1 MSVLMEF
8 SIFPTDQGE
17 SVSAQVS
24 EVIRMVRES
33 GLEYR
38 LTPMGTIVET
48 DTVAEALG
56 FVERA
61 AVVLEDLGCRR
72 VYSAIKLDIRSGQS
86 GRMAGKI
93 ASVEERIGK
102 VAR

>member
-38 LTPMGTIVET
+38 LTPMGTVVET
-48 DTVAEALG
+48 DSVGEALAL
-56 FVERA
+56 VERA
-61 AVVLEDLGCRR
+61 AAVLESLGCRR
-72 VYSAIKLDIRSGQS
+72 VYSAIKLDIRSNQD
-86 GRMAGKI
+86 GRMSGKI
-93 ASVEERIGK
+93 ESVE
-102 VAR
+102 ARVGQVQH

>member
-48 DTVAEALG
+48 DSVGEALAL
-56 FVERA
+56 VERA
-61 AVVLEDLGCRR
+61 AAVLESLGCQR
-72 VYSAIKLDIRSGQS
+72 VYSAIKLDIRSNQD
-86 GRMAGKI
+86 GRMSGKI
-93 ASVEERIGK
+93 ESVE
-102 VAR
+102 ARVGQVQH

>member
-17 SVSAQVS
+17 SVSVQVS

-48 DTVAEALG
+48 DSVGEALAL
-56 FVERA
+56 VERA
-61 AVVLEDLGCRR
+61 AAVLESLGCRR
-72 VYSAIKLDIRSGQS
+72 VYSAIKLDIRSNQD
-86 GRMAGKI
+86 GRMSGKI
-93 ASVEERIGK
+93 ESVE
-102 VAR
+102 ARVGQVQH

>member
-1 MSVLMEF
+1 MEF

-33 GLEYR
+33 GLAYR
-38 LTPMGTIVET
+38 LTPMGTIVEA
-48 DTVAEALG
+48 DTVAEALAL
-56 FVERA
+56 VERA
-61 AVVLEDLGCRR
+61 AAVLDDLGCRR
-72 VYSAIKLDIRSGQS
+72 VYSAIKLDIRSGQR

-93 ASVEERIGK
+93 ASVEARIGQ
-102 VAR
+102 VER

>member
-48 DTVAEALG
+48 DTVADALALI
-56 FVERA
+56 ERA
-61 AVVLEDLGCRR
+61 AAVLDGLGCRR
-72 VYSAIKLDIRSGQS
+72 VYSAIKLDIRYGQR

-93 ASVEERIGK
+93 ASVEARIGE
-102 VAR
+102 VER

>member
-33 GLEYR
+33 GLAYR

-48 DTVAEALG
+48 DTVADALAL
-56 FVERA
+56 VERA
-61 AVVLEDLGCRR
+61 AAMLEALGCRR
-72 VYSAIKLDIRSGQS
+72 IYSAIKLDIRSSQD

-93 ASVEERIGK
+93 ESVE
-102 VAR
+102 ARVGQVQH